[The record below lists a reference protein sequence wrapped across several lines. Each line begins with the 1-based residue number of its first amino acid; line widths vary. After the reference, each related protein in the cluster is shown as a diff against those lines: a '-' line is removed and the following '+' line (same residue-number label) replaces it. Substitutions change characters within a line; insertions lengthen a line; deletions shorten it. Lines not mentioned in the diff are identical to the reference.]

1 VLIQGI
7 RYEKCKFWPELIG
20 DKRRVYWIAL
30 SNVRWRRRFIAQNRR
45 TSPSMNKYERK
56 HATMRDKNEFEH
68 E

>member
-1 VLIQGI
+1 MQGLN
-7 RYEKCKFWPELIG
+7 FGLNG
-20 DKRRVYWIAL
+20 SVRRGEESIKSRSQTAV
-30 SNVRWRRRFIAQNRR
+30 SQRERFIAEAPNRG